1 MLEEKCELDWKRF
14 TPAEMEQPARLDPDI
29 RSWSLKH
36 ENHRDTAKTFPNFT
50 PQYSELYRLRLKQLE
65 DSLATS
71 RRIELSK
78 MKEGERCSVIGCLF
92 KIMKSRKSYV
102 KSIEEGETLKEEPD
116 FDDLQPRDDDE
127 LYIENSTGKR
137 MLNLEDAELVLEGGR
152 RIRATIHSLLSG
164 MIVRLDC
171 KLLSENEVQVFE
183 VHLPGIV
190 PFYNPNDA
198 RLPAPKQ
205 DNPGIGHLLQKI
217 AAGERPRL
225 ITLVSGVELEASA
238 ESLIDDV
245 SLLRD
250 FLVGNLA
257 SDSLAGLLGSIQSVV
272 FTGNF
277 IPSDKKINKQLL
289 RSYEYKDRQQAMLDK
304 INLGLRA
311 ADELIGALAHR
322 YHVIAMPGQADITDA
337 FLPQN
342 AIPSFCFPI
351 AKKSGKLTTVSNPA
365 CFSLLGR
372 EFMIT
377 DGTNVQTLLS
387 LSKDLE
393 NELDVLEITMNARHF
408 APNCPESSPCFPSHL
423 KDDLVIDS
431 PCHFFI
437 CGGAK
442 KFLSHTI
449 QGQDHSV
456 KLVAVPTFSKTRSV
470 VLLDVDSLESY
481 ELTFEAHP

>member
-1 MLEEKCELDWKRF
+1 MLEERGELNWKRF
-14 TPAEMEQPARLDPDI
+14 TPAELEELSGLDPDI
-29 RSWSLKH
+29 RAWSLKH

-65 DSLATS
+65 DSLTTS
-71 RRIELSK
+71 RRVELSK
-78 MKEGERCSVIGCLF
+78 MKEGEQCSVVGCLF

-102 KSIEEGETLKEEPD
+102 KAIEEGETLKEETE

-137 MLNLEDAELVLEGGR
+137 MLNLEGAELVLEGGR
-152 RIRATIHSLLSG
+152 RIPATIHSLLSG
-164 MIVRLDC
+164 MIARLDC
-171 KLLSENEVQVFE
+171 KLLSENEVLVYE

-190 PFYNPNDA
+190 PFSSPADT
-198 RLPAPKQ
+198 RLPAPSQ
-205 DNPGIGHLLQKI
+205 DNPSIGHLLQKI

-225 ITLVSGVELEASA
+225 IALVSGVELEASA
-238 ESLIDDV
+238 KDVIDDV

-257 SDSLAGLLGSIQSVV
+257 SDTLIGLLSSIQTVV

-277 IPSDKKINKQLL
+277 IPSDKRVNKQLL
-289 RSYEYKDRQQAMLDK
+289 RCYEYKERQQAMLDK
-304 INLGLRA
+304 INKGLRA
-311 ADELIGALAHR
+311 ADELLGALSQR
-322 YHVIAMPGQADITDA
+322 YHVIAMPGQADVTDS

-342 AIPSFCFPI
+342 AMPGFCFPT
-351 AKKSGKLTTVSNPA
+351 AKKTGKLTTVSNPG
-365 CFSLLGR
+365 CFSLMGR

-393 NELDVLEITMNARHF
+393 NELDVLEVTLNARHF
-408 APNCPESSPCFPSHL
+408 APNCPESNPCFPSHL

-437 CGGAK
+437 CGASK
-442 KFLSHTI
+442 SFLSKTI
-449 QGQDHSV
+449 LGQDHVV
-456 KLVAVPTFSKTRSV
+456 KLVAVPAFSKTRSI
-470 VLLDVDSLESY
+470 VLLDADSLESY
-481 ELTFEAHP
+481 ELSFGSHS